1 MKKGGISEGM
11 ELLAWVMGGILI
23 LVGVA
28 GCVLPVL
35 PGFGLIFIGALLH
48 KLVIPDGLSWW
59 LVGLAGLCVPL
70 GALIEWLASALG
82 VKLTGGSRYGV
93 MGALLGGVAGL
104 FFMPIGLLAGPL
116 IGALL
121 AESLLAKRPPELA
134 AKAAVGVVLGMALSV
149 GLRFALAITLAVAL
163 FWNALP

>member
-1 MKKGGISEGM
+1 
-11 ELLAWVMGGILI
+11 MGGLLILI
-23 LVGVA
+23 GVA

-59 LVGLAGLCVPL
+59 MVALAGLCVPL
-70 GALIEWLASALG
+70 GALIEWLASAVG

-93 MGALLGGVAGL
+93 MGALLGGLVGL
-104 FFMPIGLLAGPL
+104 FFLPVGLFLGPV

-121 AESLLAKRPPELA
+121 AESLLAKRSPDLA
-134 AKAAVGVVLGMALSV
+134 AKAALGVVVGMALSV
-149 GLRFALAITLAVAL
+149 GLRFALAISLAVAL
-163 FWNALP
+163 FWDALTQAGG